1 MPVHARIVIDF
12 ATTAA
17 ALPASQTAAAAAAA
31 ASDTVVEA
39 SCNVSIFPPLR
50 TRCTPLTGVAN

>member
-17 ALPASQTAAAAAAA
+17 ALPASQTAAAAAA